1 MDRPEQFIMTKTEF
15 ELSMQLG
22 NSDAVSCSLAFHPHS
37 PAVGRVSNPR
47 HATQSF
53 AAVRLRAGPR
63 DLPDRRRTQPQT
75 TKVLTDAIVSVLSG
89 EGSRVFVIV
98 EDVPNTNWSADGK
111 LLTWIDN

>member
-1 MDRPEQFIMTKTEF
+1 
-15 ELSMQLG
+15 MQLNRLQPCANVQVRG
-22 NSDAVSCSLAFHPHS
+22 IYRTDEEH
-37 PAVGRVSNPR
+37 NPK
-47 HATQSF
+47 
-53 AAVRLRAGPR
+53 
-63 DLPDRRRTQPQT
+63 T